1 MNNERDQ
8 YEVQNDITYKKNR
21 TTWWR
26 RLIKIGGV
34 KFVFFKERKTD
45 KKIGKE
51 SRHKNENNERRKQW
65 QLLEMVE
72 RADKD

>member
-1 MNNERDQ
+1 MNNEKDQ
-8 YEVQNDITYKKNR
+8 YDVQNDITYKKNR

-45 KKIGKE
+45 KKVGKE
-51 SRHKNENNERRKQW
+51 SRHKN
-65 QLLEMVE
+65 
-72 RADKD
+72 

>member
-1 MNNERDQ
+1 MKGINMMFKMILHTKRIGQLFNLVEKANTD
-8 YEVQNDITYKKNR
+8 
-21 TTWWR
+21 WR
-26 RLIKIGGV
+26 AQIC
-34 KFVFFKERKTD
+34 FFKERKTD
-45 KKIGKE
+45 KKVGKE

>member
-8 YEVQNDITYKKNR
+8 YDVQNDITYKKNR

-45 KKIGKE
+45 KK
-51 SRHKNENNERRKQW
+51 SW
-65 QLLEMVE
+65 
-72 RADKD
+72 